1 MVAVDETPVRT
12 LPSTNGSHGSNGEVD
27 DLERQIVRGSM
38 FTHAAF
44 DKVVGRIAALEGY
57 VKALAELLQSRGVLT
72 PEDTGASRTEEPT
85 EEDDAEIEITGDKQP
100 QRFDWPA
107 ITFRQEPEHL
117 TPPAEVNCAE
127 RMHICKAVC
136 CRLNFALTPDEI
148 DAGKAKWDL
157 GNPYFIRQRDSGY
170 CSHNDTGTGRC
181 GIYDDRP
188 GICRRYSCAND
199 ERIWKDF
206 DNMVLNQE
214 WIDEHLSGGR
224 RIFIGQLR
232 PKMEVE
238 AELAEG

>member
-1 MVAVDETPVRT
+1 MDETSVEM
-12 LPSTNGSHGSNGEVD
+12 LPTPPTNGSNDANHEVD
-27 DLERQIVRGSM
+27 DLERQVVRGTM

-44 DKVVGRIAALEGY
+44 DKVVARIAGIEEY
-57 VKALAELLQSRGVLT
+57 VKALVELMRSKGVLAQEDVDGSGGEEVA
-72 PEDTGASRTEEPT
+72 PED
-85 EEDDAEIEITGDKQP
+85 DDGVIEITGDKQP
-100 QRFDWPA
+100 QRFEWPA
-107 ITFRQEPEHL
+107 ITFRQEPENPD
-117 TPPAEVNCAE
+117 PPAEVNCAE

-136 CRLNFALTPDEI
+136 CRLSFALTPEEI

-157 GNPYFIRQRDSGY
+157 GNPYFIRQRENGY
-170 CSHNDTGTGRC
+170 CSHNDTETGRC
-181 GIYDDRP
+181 GIYADRP

-214 WIDEHLSGGR
+214 WINQNLSGNR

-238 AELAEG
+238 RELAEG